1 MRRRAPGVLVA
12 AALLLAGCQTD
23 RERGEGPLAFS
34 PGARAGYAE
43 FLRHENPGYFA
54 MPPDGSTYGY
64 SYCKDPRCRGHSP
77 GVALWSC
84 NQSRSDDDCR
94 IYAYGETVLWRYP
107 AAWSPPEGFGFDAAA
122 ATLPRVAVAGRLSPA
137 DGRLSATP
145 GTLQGRLYAG
155 PDLAY
160 GALEVAA
167 LPGRGTCRGIL
178 RRTHA
183 GGGLWEARCTDGAVL
198 VGSFHL
204 ERGGRALRAF
214 ATDRDGNR
222 LEVSGRVPAGP

>member
-1 MRRRAPGVLVA
+1 MRVVAPVALAAVLV
-12 AALLLAGCQTD
+12 AGCQTD
-23 RERGEGPLAFS
+23 RDRGEGPLAFS
-34 PGARAGYAE
+34 PGAQAGYAE

-77 GVALWSC
+77 SVALWSC
-84 NQSRSDDDCR
+84 NQSRPDDDCR
-94 IYAYGETVLWRYP
+94 IYAYKETVLWRYP

-122 ATLPRVAVAGRLSPA
+122 TTLPPVAVE
-137 DGRLSATP
+137 GRLSATP
-145 GTLQGRLYAG
+145 GNLQGRLFAG

-160 GALEVAA
+160 GALEVDA

-204 ERGGRALRAF
+204 ERGGRALRVF

-222 LEVSGRVPAGP
+222 LEISARLPAGP